1 MTWYNSLI
9 GVVPQPCNFNYVYC
23 QTSLNATT
31 CTLRTKTCGRALI
44 ALSFGRRLQDA
55 FERLLGGGGIG
66 RAFKLG
72 GQAFN
77 AQVAAYCN
85 AVHPNEAGDCNFVFS
100 CRCFFRDARVCTHI
114 ID

>member
-66 RAFKLG
+66 RVFKLG

-77 AQVAAYCN
+77 AQVAAYYN
-85 AVHPNEAGDCNFVFS
+85 AVHPNEAGDWQLRFQLSLLFP
-100 CRCFFRDARVCTHI
+100 RR
-114 ID
+114 